1 MQRRNQSVDRA
12 HTADDSED
20 DALTEPE
27 SPLTDISDSQ
37 ESEEPGNEDSGSE
50 PEVPS
55 MLEIIAPRAAR
66 VRRPMK
72 SLPKRARSS
81 IVVHDT
87 TKTSEDVS
95 AVNSLKS

>member
-27 SPLTDISDSQ
+27 SPLTDL
-37 ESEEPGNEDSGSE
+37 SEEPGNEDSGSE

-72 SLPKRARSS
+72 SLPRRARSS

-87 TKTSEDVS
+87 TNTSEDVS